1 MDNRLLI
8 ENLATIA
15 AITLLLGA
23 VALGP
28 LGRALARR
36 IEGRRSEPGDA
47 ALRDALAETQQ
58 RLAEL
63 EERVDFSERVLAQPA
78 TVDQRAGFGEG

>member
-15 AITLLLGA
+15 AITLLLGSI
-23 VALGP
+23 ALGP

-36 IEGRRSEPGDA
+36 IEGRRPESEDP
-47 ALRDALAETQQ
+47 ALRDALAETEQ
-58 RLAEL
+58 RVAEL
-63 EERVDFSERVLAQPA
+63 ETRLDFAERMLSQPAAERVAFPEQH
-78 TVDQRAGFGEG
+78 

>member
-15 AITLLLGA
+15 AITLLLGS

-36 IEGRRSEPGDA
+36 IEGRRADANDA
-47 ALRDALAETQQ
+47 ALRDALAETEQ
-58 RLAEL
+58 RVAEL
-63 EERVDFSERVLAQPA
+63 ETRLDFAERMLSQPA
-78 TVDQRAGFGEG
+78 AERAIVPEQR

>member
-15 AITLLLGA
+15 AITLLLGS

-36 IEGRRSEPGDA
+36 IEGRRSDANDA
-47 ALRDALAETQQ
+47 ALRDALAETEL
-58 RLAEL
+58 RVAEL
-63 EERVDFSERVLAQPA
+63 ETRLDFAERMLSQPA
-78 TVDQRAGFGEG
+78 TERAAFPEQR